1 MLLPFMAKKKE
12 AMLEEVMEEQKEA
25 LLLRASQL
33 PNSFFASFYQL
44 SIDFSL
50 LDAYDFFVE
59 LDCHSN
65 FFYEQLPAMAKVD
78 GLRFY
83 KILAMYHTIELL
95 RRKRKQVKAEEMA
108 QALFDTYGF
117 SEEEKKLFTLL
128 LACAF
133 RFPSQFPPLFA
144 KSFGRYLFD
153 FSVESPFALA
163 FLENFCYNSYSSFQ
177 TYLSKYISINRR
189 IRLSQMEREPIA
201 R

>member
-12 AMLEEVMEEQKEA
+12 ALLEEVMEEQKEA
-25 LLLRASQL
+25 LLAKAGALD
-33 PNSFFASFYQL
+33 NSFFVSFYQL
-44 SIDFSL
+44 SIDFSF

-65 FFYEQLPAMAKVD
+65 LFYELLPQMGEMD

-95 RRKRKQVKAEEMA
+95 LRKRKQVKAEEMA
-108 QALFDTYGF
+108 QALYDTYGF
-117 SEEEKKLFTLL
+117 SEEEKQLFTLL
-128 LACAF
+128 LACALH
-133 RFPSQFPPLFA
+133 FPSQFPPLFA

-153 FSVESPFALA
+153 FSVENPFALA

-189 IRLSQMEREPIA
+189 IRLSEMEREKIA